1 MADLQAAAKAL
12 EGRGYTVRVFPTAAE
27 AAQYLDANIDGCT
40 VGFGGSATLRDMGAF
55 ELLEKHNTVHWHW
68 KQEAG
73 PARRAAMDTDVY
85 LTSANALALSGEIV
99 NIDGVGNRVAST
111 LFGHRKVYFVV
122 GRNKLAATYEDAV
135 WRARNVAA
143 PQRARQMGMKTPCAI
158 KADRCYDCKSPD
170 RVCRGMVTLWGPM
183 MGMEAEV
190 LLVDEDLGL

>member
-1 MADLQAAAKAL
+1 MAELQKAAKAL
-12 EGRGYTVRVFPTAAE
+12 EERGYTVHTFPTAAE
-27 AAQYLDANIDGCT
+27 AAQYLDGCIDGCT
-40 VGFGGSATLRDMGAF
+40 VGFGGSATLWDIGVY
-55 ELLEKHNTVHWHW
+55 ELLERHNTVHWHW

-85 LTSANALALSGEIV
+85 LTSVNGLAESGEMV

-111 LFGHRKVYFVV
+111 LFGHKKVFFVV

-143 PQRARQMGMKTPCAI
+143 PQRARQMGSKTPCAV

-170 RVCRGMVTLWGPM
+170 RVCRGMVTLWAPL

-190 LLVDEDLGL
+190 LLIDEDLGL